1 MTKTKSIVAITW
13 DGKSSP
19 MDHIFF
25 DAEPAFDWLLYDY
38 SGQVTASPM
47 QVKHYISNKSECK
60 GDVMQRI
67 YKDLQST
74 DLSYIGF
81 LDDDQI
87 ISVSDLNKLLFI
99 AESAQL
105 DVFQPSLYHDSYY
118 NLRQFIH
125 KPGYM
130 IQDTWWVE
138 IMSPFY
144 SKAVFQAA
152 GPHFIHSISGTGLDV
167 YLIPTIQ
174 RLIGKT
180 KTAVVHAVQL
190 KHARPIRTGHRT
202 FSNGKTNLEEIR
214 YVQSVCRKMV
224 EEKPDLFSTE
234 FHRQVLNRR
243 YINGVPL
250 AYKIQRIPRMIRNL
264 YKLIVDASYR

>member
-1 MTKTKSIVAITW
+1 MTKAKPIVAITW
-13 DGKSSP
+13 DGKTTA
-19 MDHIFF
+19 MDHIYF
-25 DAEPAFDWLLYDY
+25 DVEPAFDWLLYDY
-38 SGQVTASPM
+38 SGLVSSAPM
-47 QVKHYISNKSECK
+47 QVQHYISAKSECK

-67 YKDLQST
+67 YDQLKSL
-74 DLSYIGF
+74 DLSFIGF

-87 ISVSDLNKLLFI
+87 ISVSDLNKLFFI
-99 AESAQL
+99 GELEKL
-105 DVFQPSLYHDSYY
+105 DVFQPSLCHDSYY

-125 KPGYM
+125 KPGYL
-130 IQDTWWVE
+130 IQETWWVE

-144 SKAVFQAA
+144 SKEVFQAA
-152 GPHFIHSISGTGLDV
+152 GPHFKHSISGTGLDV

-214 YVQSVCRKMV
+214 YVQSICRTMV
-224 EEKPDLFSTE
+224 SENPILFDSD
-234 FHRQVLNRR
+234 FHEQVLNRR

>member
-1 MTKTKSIVAITW
+1 MGTPTSIVAITW

-19 MDHIFF
+19 MDHIHF

-38 SGQVTASPM
+38 SGEIRKAPTKVA
-47 QVKHYISNKSECK
+47 HYLSIKSECK
-60 GDVMQRI
+60 GDVMQNI
-67 YKDLQST
+67 YASLVST
-74 DLSYIGF
+74 PLTYIGF

-87 ISVSDLNKLLFI
+87 ISVSDLNKLFFI
-99 AESAQL
+99 ASLEKL
-105 DVFQPSLYHDSYY
+105 DVFQPSLNHDSYY

-125 KPGYM
+125 KPGYLV
-130 IQDTWWVE
+130 QESWWVE

-144 SKAVFQAA
+144 SEAVFQAA
-152 GPHFIHSISGTGLDV
+152 GPHFKHSISGTGLDV

-180 KTAVVHAVQL
+180 KTAVVHGVQL
-190 KHARPIRTGHRT
+190 KHARPIRTGNRV

-214 YVQSVCRKMV
+214 YVQGICRQMAA
-224 EEKPDLFSTE
+224 EKPELFDSA
-234 FHRQVLNRR
+234 FHYQVLDRR
-243 YINGVPL
+243 YVNGVPL
-250 AYKIQRIPRMIRNL
+250 VHKIQRIPRMIRNL